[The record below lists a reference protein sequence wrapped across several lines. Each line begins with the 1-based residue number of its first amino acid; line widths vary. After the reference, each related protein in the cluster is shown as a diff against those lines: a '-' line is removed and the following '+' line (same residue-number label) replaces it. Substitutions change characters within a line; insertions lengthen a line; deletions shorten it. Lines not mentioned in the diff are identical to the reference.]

1 MHNLFYHALLDAGQP
16 VPDTVTAHPGRQ
28 ARFNVYRNNI
38 RASLTEALAAQFPVC
53 RQLVGEDFF
62 NAMAALYIEQ
72 SPPATPLL
80 TEYGTT
86 MPAFI
91 AGFAPAASLPYLADM
106 ARLELALQQVRHAA
120 DANAVATDILQALLA
135 DPERLAGQSLQLSP
149 ACFLLRSSFA
159 VCSLWRAHHGEGR
172 LNEIDLSIAENALLL
187 RPGLTVNMIGLNDAD
202 SDFMTALMTG
212 LPLSA
217 ALERTAQRHADVN
230 PADLLQCLLT
240 NQAITGVITKGE
252 TS

>member
-106 ARLELALQQVRHAA
+106 ARLELALQQVRHA
-120 DANAVATDILQALLA
+120 ANAVATDILQALLA